1 MDGGGNIE
9 ITTVA
14 ERPELTGPLTAIDD
28 DWPVFV
34 VQDPVACALWD
45 SVPVDFAAY
54 CVVATEG
61 TRVVARGFAVP
72 FDGES
77 AGRTPTPDGGWDT
90 VLTWAHA
97 DRRAGRRTPTA
108 SALEVTVD
116 RAHLGRGLSSRM
128 VAALCEAARRQGH
141 DALYAPVRP
150 THKHLRPRLPL
161 DAYVRERRADGL
173 PVDPWLRVHVRA
185 GATIEKVAP
194 ASMTVSGSLAQWR
207 TWTGLPFDADGPV
220 EVPGALV
227 PVRCDT
233 AHDQAVYVEPNVWL
247 RHGGDGAAR

>member
-150 THKHLRPRLPL
+150 TTSICARGCRWTPMCASGVPTGCPSTPGCVCTSGRARRSRRWLPR
-161 DAYVRERRADGL
+161 R
-173 PVDPWLRVHVRA
+173 
-185 GATIEKVAP
+185 
-194 ASMTVSGSLAQWR
+194 
-207 TWTGLPFDADGPV
+207 
-220 EVPGALV
+220 
-227 PVRCDT
+227 
-233 AHDQAVYVEPNVWL
+233 
-247 RHGGDGAAR
+247 